1 MSIGYEVV
9 NIYGYVLDVGWVSMR
24 GRRKDD
30 VCKKKYIGERRQ
42 KGQFVVWCESGKIS
56 YGNKRRTWVENK
68 HVENL
73 NCLY

>member
-42 KGQFVVWCESGKIS
+42 EGQFVVWYESGKIS
-56 YGNKRRTWVENK
+56 YGNKK
-68 HVENL
+68 KNL
-73 NCLY
+73 G